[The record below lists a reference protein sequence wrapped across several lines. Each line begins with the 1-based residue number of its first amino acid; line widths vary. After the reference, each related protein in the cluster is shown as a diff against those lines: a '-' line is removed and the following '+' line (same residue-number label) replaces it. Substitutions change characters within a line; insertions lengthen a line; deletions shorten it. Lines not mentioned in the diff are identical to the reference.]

1 MALPRS
7 TMHGGAVRWTGAG
20 NPPFPCTND
29 SIAAL
34 LRHVGGAKR
43 VDLDPAIVAQLTPWG
58 GVTYVEWLLQQILV
72 CLPSEERIILTGL
85 LDELDQAAI
94 GEQLHRDRNW
104 VRRRIQKYLI
114 PRLVALITKAVELPQ
129 YSATAMFSAQCASVM
144 PQKG

>member
-1 MALPRS
+1 
-7 TMHGGAVRWTGAG
+7 MHGGAVRWTGAG
-20 NPPFPCTND
+20 TPPFPCTND

-43 VDLDPAIVAQLTPWG
+43 VDLDPAIAAQLTPWG

-72 CLPSEERIILTGL
+72 CLPSEERIILAGL
-85 LDELDQAAI
+85 LDELDQGTI

-104 VRRRIQKYLI
+104 VRRRIQKHLI

-129 YSATAMFSAQCASVM
+129 YNCTLMFSAQGTPPGVR
-144 PQKG
+144 KG